1 MSYLMNTESKTIEYS
16 DETEWYAVDRLTPN
30 DNPKQPAKVLRM
42 RVCDRATANKMVA
55 EFAAGINVT
64 DYEGNLA
71 EPGEFGEAPF
81 YRVTLVSQ
89 DMARDWFE
97 GFKMEKDEGCYGW
110 MLTLSEAAKKYGMS
124 KQSMWERIKRGRM
137 TAEIVDGTWR
147 VLDVTLALWTPE
159 K

>member
-1 MSYLMNTESKTIEYS
+1 MSYLMGAESKKTEYN

-30 DNPKQPAKVLRM
+30 DNPKQPSKVLRM
-42 RVCDRATANKMVA
+42 RVCDRVTANKMVA
-55 EFAAGINVT
+55 EFAAGVNVT

-97 GFKMEKDEGCYGW
+97 GCKVDGCQGW
-110 MLTLSEAAKKYGMS
+110 MLTLSEAAEKRGMS

-137 TAEIVDGTWR
+137 TAEIVGGTWR
-147 VLDVTLALWTPE
+147 VLDATLALWTPE